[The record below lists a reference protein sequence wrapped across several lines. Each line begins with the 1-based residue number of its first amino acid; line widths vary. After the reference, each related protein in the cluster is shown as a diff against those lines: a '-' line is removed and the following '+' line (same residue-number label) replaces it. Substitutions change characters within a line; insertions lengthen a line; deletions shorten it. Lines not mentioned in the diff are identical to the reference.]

1 MADPVELMVV
11 GESGA
16 GKTAI
21 VTCYIAGK
29 PSSTVT
35 LTPDG
40 EGFHAKTVKIGKS
53 NVVVKT
59 WDSAGEEKFALVTLS
74 IFKKCKGF
82 FIVFDLSDHYS
93 FECVTQWQK
102 QIERFNL
109 DPSSQVFIVGNK
121 KDLKPAVTRQ
131 QAEDYAAS
139 INATYWETSAVS
151 GENIDTMFETMVEN
165 VLKATGE
172 KKAKEDADKAK
183 ADAAKKPRK
192 QTPHKAKGSGKSG
205 GGGGCLLL

>member
-1 MADPVELMVV
+1 MTEPTTVELMVV

-16 GKTAI
+16 GKTSI

-29 PSSTVT
+29 PSSMA

-40 EGFHAKTVKIGKS
+40 EGFHAKTAKVGKN

-82 FIVFDLSDHYS
+82 FIVFDLSDNYS

-109 DPSSQVFIVGNK
+109 DPTSQVFIVGNK
-121 KDLKPAVTRQ
+121 KDIKPVVSRE
-131 QAEDYAAS
+131 QAQDYAAS
-139 INATYWETSAVS
+139 VNATYWETSAVS
-151 GENIDTMFETMVEN
+151 GENIDAMFDTMVEN
-165 VLKATGE
+165 VLKAVNE
-172 KKAKEDADKAK
+172 KKAKEDAEKAK
-183 ADAAKKPRK
+183 VDTKKPKK
-192 QTPHKAKGSGKSG
+192 QAPHKAKGGKS
-205 GGGGCLLL
+205 GGGCLLL